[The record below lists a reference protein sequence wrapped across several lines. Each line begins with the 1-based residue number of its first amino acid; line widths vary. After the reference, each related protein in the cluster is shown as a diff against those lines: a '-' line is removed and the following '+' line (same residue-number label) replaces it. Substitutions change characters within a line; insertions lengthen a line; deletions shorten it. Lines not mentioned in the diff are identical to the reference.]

1 VTVTVDPSRLAPEQ
15 RIALLE
21 AALAELDDPP
31 EGRILVGAEEARLLW
46 YATVDS
52 FAGGIWVATIL
63 CAQATCER
71 ALAGVVSLR
80 ELPGYGIE
88 APKGWEMWGL
98 GKIVSHVRKQGWVP
112 SDVLAEVE
120 VLCEARKPYGHWRR
134 PFDPGT
140 LGRQIADELQRRAAT
155 RTPMNC
161 ESASLPRRHTGR
173 RGRRYGCT
181 SATTPEGRS
190 TPEHGSPRPGSR
202 AGEARRTHGRQ
213 SA

>member
-1 VTVTVDPSRLAPEQ
+1 
-15 RIALLE
+15 
-21 AALAELDDPP
+21 
-31 EGRILVGAEEARLLW
+31 LLW

-80 ELPGYGIE
+80 ELPGSGIE

-112 SDVLAEVE
+112 ADVLAEVQ

-140 LGRQIADELQRRAAT
+140 LGRQIADELQQEGSDEDPHELRERILAQEAHRSA
-155 RTPMNC
+155 RTALRLYFGDYDKGPFD
-161 ESASLPRRHTGR
+161 A
-173 RGRRYGCT
+173 
-181 SATTPEGRS
+181 
-190 TPEHGSPRPGSR
+190 
-202 AGEARRTHGRQ
+202 
-213 SA
+213 